1 MTDRCNFRCPYCMP
15 AQVYGERYKFLPRSE
30 ILSFEEIARLVR
42 LFVDLGVNK
51 VRLTGGEPL
60 VRQGL
65 EKLISML
72 AEIPGVD
79 DLTLTTNGYLLAKQ
93 AAALRDAG
101 LQRITVSLDSLD
113 EEVFNRMNGLGLSVA
128 PVLEAIEEAARVG
141 LHPIKINSVV
151 QRGVNDHTIS
161 GPGASVQGHGSCC
174 PLH

>member
-1 MTDRCNFRCPYCMP
+1 MGDLRVSVTDRCNFRCPYCMP

-72 AEIPGVD
+72 AEILRCGRPDADHQRLPADKAGGGPQGCGPAANYRQPG
-79 DLTLTTNGYLLAKQ
+79 Q
-93 AAALRDAG
+93 
-101 LQRITVSLDSLD
+101 
-113 EEVFNRMNGLGLSVA
+113 
-128 PVLEAIEEAARVG
+128 
-141 LHPIKINSVV
+141 
-151 QRGVNDHTIS
+151 
-161 GPGASVQGHGSCC
+161 PG
-174 PLH
+174 